1 MAAMQTLD
9 VVTPATWREVIRDT
23 PAFPVILVTVAAHM
37 TMFGMLTPVMAVYAQ
52 GFGIPGWQIGLMITL
67 FAVGRLAADMPAG
80 ILSDRVGLRVLLW
93 GGPLL
98 CALGSA
104 VGAVAGEYWLLL
116 LGRTV
121 QGVGSGLYMTA
132 TTIYVARHSDRRS
145 RGKMMSLFQGAML
158 VGAAFGP
165 AAGGLAAGLAGP
177 SGPFMAAGVIGAATA
192 LVAWVMFRDAP
203 APSRLEGA
211 HGHRVPLALILALPF
226 LSILMV
232 NFGVF
237 MTRVAAQ
244 WQMIPLM
251 ADERFGAGP
260 DQIGF
265 AITLS
270 ALATLAVL
278 PLSAWLVERVSR
290 PGLIVASLLATAFC
304 LVWCVLAPSMATL
317 TAAMVAMGAASGV
330 SGPAVGA
337 YSVELSP
344 PDHHGPAM
352 GAMRFAGDLG
362 YLVGPI
368 SIGVVIDAFA
378 IGQSGGLFVNAAL
391 LVVFALMLGL
401 STLVI
406 SRRNP

>member
-9 VVTPATWREVIRDT
+9 VATPATWREVIRDT

-104 VGAVAGEYWLLL
+104 VGAMAEEYWLLL

-203 APSRLEGA
+203 APSRPEGTQ
-211 HGHRVPLALILALPF
+211 GHRVPLALILALPF

-260 DQIGF
+260 DQIGL

-278 PLSAWLVERVSR
+278 PLAAWLVERVPR

-304 LVWCVLAPSMATL
+304 LVWCVLAPNMATL

-337 YSVELSP
+337 YSIELSP

-362 YLVGPI
+362 YLIGPI

>member
-9 VVTPATWREVIRDT
+9 VATPATWREVIRDT
-23 PAFPVILVTVAAHM
+23 PAFPVILATVAAHM

-52 GFGIPGWQIGLMITL
+52 GFGIPGWQIGLMITM

-104 VGAVAGEYWLLL
+104 VGALAGEYWLLL

-177 SGPFMAAGVIGAATA
+177 SGPFIAAGVIGAATA

-203 APSRLEGA
+203 PPSRPAGA

-251 ADERFGAGP
+251 ADERYGAGP

-278 PLSAWLVERVSR
+278 PLAAWLVERVSR
-290 PGLIVASLLATAFC
+290 PGLIVASLLATALC

-317 TAAMVAMGAASGV
+317 TAAMVAMGAASGI

-368 SIGVVIDAFA
+368 SIGVVIDAFV
-378 IGQSGGLFVNAAL
+378 IGQSGGLMVNAAL